1 MYPNLYYL
9 FQDLFG
15 LEIPFLQLFQSF
27 GFMVAISFV
36 LANITM
42 VMELKRHEK
51 SGLLQSKKVR
61 ISPETQKKQREG
73 DFYSAIVVGFLL
85 GFKIIGVF
93 SFPDAFSDVQSYFL
107 SAQGN
112 IITGV
117 LAAAALGGY
126 RYWKNKQLPA
136 IDGDKVE
143 EVHPYQHMGNITIM
157 AALFGLLGAKL
168 FHNLENW
175 NDFIADPIG
184 QLISFSGLTFY
195 GGLIFGAVT
204 VLYLGRK
211 HSIPYKMMLD
221 AGGPALMLAYGVG
234 RIGCHISGD
243 GDWGINNLAD
253 KPGWLSW
260 APDWMWS
267 YNYPHNVINQG
278 VLMEN
283 CQGNYCYQLG
293 VPVYPTPFYE
303 AIICVTL
310 FFVLWSLRKRIKIPG
325 ILFSIYL
332 MLNGAERFLIEKI
345 RVNNKMDFLGMEL
358 TQAEIISFSL
368 ILLGLVSLLYFYKD
382 KPKEA

>member
-15 LEIPFLQLFQSF
+15 LEIPFFQVFQSF

-51 SGLLQSKKVR
+51 AGLLASKKVR
-61 ISPETQKKQREG
+61 ISAETQKKQREG
-73 DFYSAIVVGFLL
+73 DLYSAIVIGFLL
-85 GFKIIGVF
+85 GFKILGVF
-93 SFPDAFSDVQSYFL
+93 TNSSAYADVQSYFL

-112 IITGV
+112 LIFGILG
-117 LAAAALGGY
+117 AAALGGY
-126 RYWKNKQLPA
+126 RYWKNSKLPA
-136 IDGDKVE
+136 IEGDKVE
-143 EVHPYQHMGNITIM
+143 DVHPYQHMGNITIM
-157 AALFGLLGAKL
+157 GALFGLLGAKL

-175 NDFIADPIG
+175 GEFVKDPIG
-184 QLISFSGLTFY
+184 QMISFSGLTFY
-195 GGLIFGAVT
+195 GGLLFGAAT
-204 VLYLGRK
+204 VLYLRRK
-211 HSIPYKMMLD
+211 HGIPYKMMLD

-243 GDWGINNLAD
+243 GDWGINNLAS

-260 APDWMWS
+260 APDWIWS
-267 YNYPHNVINQG
+267 YTYPHNVINQG

-283 CQGNYCYQLG
+283 CEGNYCYELG

-303 AIICVTL
+303 FVICVAL
-310 FFVLWSLRKRIKIPG
+310 FFLLWGLRKRIQIPG

-368 ILLGLVSLLYFYKD
+368 ILLGLLSLLYFYKD